1 MANTIT
7 NKSRL
12 REILPHLNLT
22 GTVSRKTPLQLRRMY
37 DRAKRNGAEGVKAGS
52 STYQFDNVECW
63 LTHAETALAAVQASN
78 STHPLSTT
86 PVSAAVAAVR
96 DAERPTPASVAA
108 SIKVQSQKA
117 KDLKRKLKNASP
129 SADLGELDGPLAPG
143 AKRRKLREDSKQIT
157 SESKDKEKPAKSK
170 REKYIEPPNLKRTRL
185 RGLAKLTI
193 FRPTLHTDAKGF
205 EDARKKLKADK
216 KEFELKTAEAKEEAK
231 IKAAEKKE
239 AKEKGAIDQGRENT
253 VAIVD
258 ALEAAKGAQDALAG
272 GEGREGESDGQVQ
285 EESQEEPTAYER
297 CTTYY
302 SDSDN
307 VFTDELK
314 GEIKAMTES
323 VPVLLYHVHSEYGS
337 TGGPGR
343 STRGA
348 ATDEHMEPSASV
360 DEKNLYDSIY
370 DFQTRSE
377 LIHNFGQRILWVLA
391 KADQFSSYTTSLVFA
406 FVHALGRMMKGELGI
421 TISVIDTRL
430 ATRVLDGR
438 PAEFYYVPELKR
450 KLRVLDWQGWTMM
463 PIGKL
468 ASPRY
473 THEYVA
479 HGEIDV
485 SACAFRKVPLE
496 DFLCLGLYD
505 FIPSIYHLDELEE
518 MTKLYDRCRQYRYK
532 EYHLFAGTSLGATA
546 LTSPSAPKAFD
557 DDFLHQASNLARLF
571 DPDAPTREDGTIDV
585 EGDLDRCTMHLQI
598 FLDLVGLTRR
608 QKDDELFADH
618 IKKYFTE
625 SDVQDIMHANMTCIP
640 NNLPESMQTMDRF
653 REACV
658 ALGVA
663 TPGPNEIALVDTDF
677 TFAGVW
683 QGNLSKIK
691 APKYNL
697 KAKQKKRAELQAK
710 EDVEESDDGA
720 NEDEDEAEGA
730 SVDEVLAVGDGAV
743 AAGDFVVEEQAV
755 A

>member
-12 REILPHLNLT
+12 REILPHFNLT
-22 GTVSRKTPLQLRRMY
+22 GTVSRKTPLELRGMY
-37 DRAKRNGAEGVKAGS
+37 DRAKRNSADGVKAGS
-52 STYQFDNVECW
+52 STYQFESVECW
-63 LTHAETALAAVQASN
+63 LAQAETALAAVQGSD
-78 STHPLSTT
+78 SSQPLPTT
-86 PVSAAVAAVR
+86 PVSAAVVALR
-96 DAERPTPASVAA
+96 DAGRPTPASVAA

-129 SADLGELDGPLAPG
+129 SADSGEPDGPLAPG
-143 AKRRKLREDSKQIT
+143 AKRRKLREDSKQT
-157 SESKDKEKPAKSK
+157 MSESKDGKKPAKSK

-193 FRPTLHTDAKGF
+193 FRPTLHTDAKSF
-205 EDARKKLKADK
+205 EDAHKKLKADK

-231 IKAAEKKE
+231 IKAAEEKE

-258 ALEAAKGAQDALAG
+258 ALVAAKDAQDALEG
-272 GEGREGESDGQVQ
+272 GEG
-285 EESQEEPTAYER
+285 
-297 CTTYY
+297 
-302 SDSDN
+302 DN

-314 GEIKAMTES
+314 GEIKAMTET

-348 ATDEHMEPSASV
+348 ATDQHMKPSASV

-370 DFQTRSE
+370 GFQTRSE

-450 KLRVLDWQGWTMM
+450 KLRFLDWQGWTMM

-485 SACAFRKVPLE
+485 SACAFRRVPLE
-496 DFLCLGLYD
+496 DFLRLGLYD

-532 EYHLFAGTSLGATA
+532 EYHPFAGASLGATA

-618 IKKYFTE
+618 IQKYFTE
-625 SDVQDIMHANMTCIP
+625 SDIQDIMHAHMTCIP

-691 APKYNL
+691 APKYNFM
-697 KAKQKKRAELQAK
+697 ARQKKRAELKAE
-710 EDVEESDDGA
+710 EDAEEYDDGA
-720 NEDEDEAEGA
+720 SENEDEDEDA
-730 SVDEVLAVGDGAV
+730 SVDEVLAVGNEAV
-743 AAGDFVVEEQAV
+743 AAGDFLVEEQAV
-755 A
+755 V